1 MPNPVFTDIFDG
13 NLADNNTTSGT
24 ALSDVILGDDGNDIL
39 ALLNPS
45 MNHAIASSLRAH
57 SARSATEPYFR

>member
-1 MPNPVFTDIFDG
+1 M
-13 NLADNNTTSGT
+13 LANAATH
-24 ALSDVILGDDGNDIL
+24 DVTWEKLPDDL